1 MQALTLWKYLVRC
14 GLNRLLTAHR
24 RLQPRQS
31 EPRSSGA
38 PLLAALFAREVGI
51 VADTGMLNNRAR
63 NCRLFTQVEMNPRTC
78 DMYHRHMPVPL
89 TDVTAFILA
98 GGKST
103 RMGTDKAFVELEG
116 RPLLS
121 RALDIARSVTL
132 NVNTVGDPRKFAT
145 YATVVEDIFPN
156 CGPLGGIHAALS
168 SSSTELNLILAVDV
182 PFVST
187 ALLEYLLEHAR
198 MSPAVVTVAQTG
210 RGYQPLSAIYRR
222 QFADMAEKAL
232 REGRYKIDSLF
243 PSTNT
248 QVITEE
254 ELKAAG
260 FSQTMFRNLNTRK
273 ELSKASEMT
282 NSH

>member
-132 NVNTVGDPRKFAT
+132 NVNIVGDPRKFAA

-156 CGPLGGIHAALS
+156 CGPLGGIHAALCAS
-168 SSSTELNLILAVDV
+168 GKELNLVAAVDLRA
-182 PFVST
+182 S
-187 ALLEYLLEHAR
+187 
-198 MSPAVVTVAQTG
+198 AVVAS
-210 RGYQPLSAIYRR
+210 LSVLIASGE
-222 QFADMAEKAL
+222 FWMAESMKVDFAL
-232 REGRYKIDSLF
+232 GI
-243 PSTNT
+243 
-248 QVITEE
+248 
-254 ELKAAG
+254 AG
-260 FSQTMFRNLNTRK
+260 LVVAPAGSFSNML
-273 ELSKASEMT
+273 M
-282 NSH
+282 